1 VIFTSNA
8 NANGGTA
15 FRWGS
20 LSTAQQAA
28 LNQDPNSTLVCAAG
42 TGTSAGCDGSGNNR
56 LDWLRGVRTHEST
69 APLLRHRGSVL
80 GAIINSQPVYV
91 SAPTGGFSDNFPAG
105 SPEAVAATPDAN
117 GAPGTGS
124 YAQFVYNNRARAP
137 TVYVGS
143 NDGMLHAFNGA
154 DGTERWAYVPG
165 LMMKNGHLDKITN
178 DAFYKTTVTVDNT
191 PVVQDVF
198 LGGSWK
204 TVLVGSFRLGGRGI
218 FALDVTDPA
227 GITEANSTNKVLWEI
242 DNTMSDYS
250 DLGYTY
256 AYPNIARLSTG
267 QWVVLLATGY
277 YPLPNQTPVD
287 PASAEAAANRTSLFV
302 IDLATGHKIAQ
313 INTSSAPQAAPPQT
327 YGLST
332 PDGYDLNSDFIDDIA
347 VAGDLAG
354 NLWRFNLTGCAT
366 GTAAPNPPSSTMIC
380 GDGSNVSSSRWSV
393 DLVFKSYGTNSG
405 DVGRMPISIMPVGMR
420 DRAANLPMWVFGT
433 GKFLGLCDRTTS
445 TPPAGCGP
453 DANTATQSI
462 YGVRDY
468 GNSTEASAAGITY
481 PFTPAMMSSWTITE
495 DNAGVRTLT
504 QNLNLGTNRG
514 WKIPLDVGSEPS
526 ERVIVT
532 PVPFYIAN
540 FVVVS
545 TLIPN
550 GDDPCTPGRRGAI
563 MVLDGQFGAPPP
575 ASPLGGGAGPTGGGN
590 NVIGQVVTSQLI
602 PTAGIP
608 AVIGSQGGPLLL
620 PGLPQFSIPAPPPHR
635 GAWRE
640 LLDLL

>member
-1 VIFTSNA
+1 
-8 NANGGTA
+8 
-15 FRWGS
+15 
-20 LSTAQQAA
+20 
-28 LNQDPNSTLVCAAG
+28 
-42 TGTSAGCDGSGNNR
+42 
-56 LDWLRGVRTHEST
+56 
-69 APLLRHRGSVL
+69 
-80 GAIINSQPVYV
+80 
-91 SAPTGGFSDNFPAG
+91 
-105 SPEAVAATPDAN
+105 
-117 GAPGTGS
+117 
-124 YAQFVYNNRARAP
+124 
-137 TVYVGS
+137 
-143 NDGMLHAFNGA
+143 
-154 DGTERWAYVPG
+154 
-165 LMMKNGHLDKITN
+165 MMKNGHLDKITS
-178 DAFYKTTVTVDNT
+178 DSYYKTTVTVDNS

-204 TVLVGSFRLGGRGI
+204 TVMVGSFRLGGRGI

-227 GITEANSTNKVLWEI
+227 AITEANSSNKVLWEI
-242 DNTMSDYS
+242 DNTMSDFP

-256 AYPNIARLSTG
+256 SYPNIARLSTG
-267 QWVVLLATGY
+267 QWVVLVATGY

-287 PASAEAAANRTSLFV
+287 PASAEAAANRTSIYV
-302 IDLATGHKIAQ
+302 IDLATGAKIAQ
-313 INTSSAPQAAPPQT
+313 LRTSSAPQAAPPQT
-327 YGLST
+327 FGLST

-354 NLWRFNLTGCAT
+354 NLWRFDLTGCRT
-366 GTAAPNPPSSTMIC
+366 GVASPNPPSSTMIC
-380 GDGSNVSSSRWSV
+380 NDGSAASSSNWKV
-393 DLVFKSYGTNSG
+393 DLIFKSYGTTTA

-420 DRAANLPMWVFGT
+420 DRAANVPMWVFGT

-468 GNSTEASAAGITY
+468 GNSIEAALGGISY
-481 PFTPAMMSSWTITE
+481 PFVPAQMNSWSIAE

-504 QNLNLGTNRG
+504 PNLTISANRG
-514 WKIPLDVGSEPS
+514 WKIPLNVQTEPS

-532 PVPFYIAN
+532 PVPFYVAN

-563 MVLDGQFGAPPP
+563 MVLDGQLGAPPP
-575 ASPLGGGAGPTGGGN
+575 ASPLGGGAGPTGAGN
-590 NVIGQVVTSQLI
+590 STIGQVVTSQLI